1 MLVLI
6 LLSGQLLGSGC
17 SYVPRLL
24 AWAEQ
29 GIEPEVNY
37 YAAFKLGEQ
46 SAAYNLLAIAEQ
58 SSSQHWVKVLAQNE
72 IPEARFYLAMNTES
86 PSEKRMHLMAAGEHD
101 YAPALFELGI
111 HDNTPESKVHFL
123 NAAAQLDYFPA
134 QRALYQ
140 WHWFH
145 EDYSSALPWLKK
157 VAQQDA
163 KEATTLALHFWRNRN
178 RQEARNWLDKAAKM
192 GSSEAEAYLHLI
204 ARYWNKSAKTQVLAV
219 EPQQCTMQLQFVATS
234 LDSIK
239 QAHQFYQTFLQD
251 AQLAPLP
258 ICLNP
263 PVWIEDAE
271 FNCRSRSVNN
281 YRIECPLH
289 FLDKVLTPDNFTH
302 LTVFA
307 KQGKANVV
315 NGVMYLDL
323 ADKYS
328 VFVHELAHFVGFVDE
343 YPLSEQF
350 AHYYCDGAQ
359 QFPNLI
365 VVPESQTLEDVS
377 LEYWQGL
384 SQDLV
389 LSKANTCKNHSAQ
402 AYKFSAKLTFLEF
415 HDTGYIPEVY
425 KAIWLERLQSRQHL
439 RTAALDIA
447 QSLEQVGNVPA
458 AQKWWRRYNEWH

>member
-1 MLVLI
+1 MI

-17 SYVPRLL
+17 SYVPRLI

-29 GIEPEVNY
+29 GVEPEVNY
-37 YAAFKLGEQ
+37 YAAFKLGDD
-46 SAAYNLLAIAEQ
+46 SAAYHLLQLAEQ
-58 SSSQHWVKVLAQNE
+58 NESFHWVRVLAQDE
-72 IPEARFYLAMNTES
+72 MPEARFFLAMRAES
-86 PSEKRMHLMAAGEHD
+86 PSEKRMHLMAAGERD

-123 NAAAQLDYFPA
+123 QAAAELDYFPA

-145 EDYSSALPWLKK
+145 EDYNEALPWLKK
-157 VAQQDA
+157 VARQDA
-163 KEATTLALHFWRNRN
+163 SEATTLALHFWRTRN
-178 RQEARNWLDKAAKM
+178 RQEARNWLEKAGDKGSEQAK
-192 GSSEAEAYLHLI
+192 AYLELI
-204 ARYWNKSAKTQVLAV
+204 SRYWNKAATTVSVNQSEL
-219 EPQQCTMQLQFVATS
+219 QCSMQLQFIATS

-239 QAHQFYQTFLQD
+239 QAHEFYQTFNQD
-251 AQLAPLP
+251 KRLATLP

-263 PVWIEDAE
+263 PIWIEDSG
-271 FNCRSRSVNN
+271 FNCRSRAVNN

-289 FLDKVLTPDNFTH
+289 FLDKVLEPDSFTH
-302 LTVFA
+302 LAIFA

-350 AHYYCDGAQ
+350 SHYYCEGEQ
-359 QFPNLI
+359 EFPNLI
-365 VVPESQTLEDVS
+365 VVPESQTLDDVS
-377 LEYWQGL
+377 LDKWQNL
-384 SQDLV
+384 SQNLV
-389 LSKANTCKNHSAQ
+389 FARANTCKNHSAQ
-402 AYKFSAKLTFLEF
+402 AYKFSEKLTFMEF
-415 HDTGYIPEVY
+415 HDTGYIPDIY
-425 KAIWLERLQSRQHL
+425 KAIWLERLQSREHL

-458 AQKWWRRYNEWH
+458 AQKWWQRYNEWH